1 MPAIRLARPT
11 LNKVAPP
18 LAKSTTRKKSPP
30 PTVDELRA
38 KYRDV
43 SISLGSYPPG
53 MRIPFNAACD
63 FLGISISTA
72 ERLVRDGKLTCM
84 RNAFTN
90 RREFEVTYLRKL
102 REG

>member
-1 MPAIRLARPT
+1 
-11 LNKVAPP
+11 
-18 LAKSTTRKKSPP
+18 
-30 PTVDELRA
+30 
-38 KYRDV
+38 
-43 SISLGSYPPG
+43 